1 MRYRFYREHKYLTA
15 LLFEV
20 ERLIAKTDF
29 RMNEQ
34 VLAIKA
40 SLQAFA
46 DVLLSHAEHEEQAI
60 HSLLQHLET
69 PVQKQIEAEHQQHAA
84 LFAKLHQQ
92 LEAVVEADALQKSA
106 LGYDFYLSYRQF
118 LIEQLQHFQ
127 QEETQLM
134 PVLQQRYSDD
144 ELSRV
149 DRAVYQQMTANE
161 LLEMLQI
168 LLPHMDANDKT
179 FFLNDIQEAEP
190 EKFIA
195 LERALA

>member
-15 LLFEV
+15 LLFEL
-20 ERLIAKTDF
+20 ERRIAKTDF
-29 RMNEQ
+29 RVNEQ
-34 VLAIKA
+34 LSVIQAQ
-40 SLQAFA
+40 LQTFA
-46 DVLLSHAEHEEQAI
+46 ELLQSHAEHEEQAI

-69 PVQKQIEAEHQQHAA
+69 PVQKQIEAQHQHHAA

-92 LEAVVEADALQKSA
+92 LDAMIAASTQHKCA
-106 LGYDFYLSYRQF
+106 LGYDFYLLYRQF

-134 PVLQQRYSDD
+134 PVLQQHYSDE
-144 ELSRV
+144 ELKKV
-149 DRAVYQQMTANE
+149 DRAVYQQMTSNE
-161 LLEMLQI
+161 LLEMLQV
-168 LLPHMDANDKT
+168 LLPYMDANDKT